1 MGPTMRE
8 FDLVV
13 IGAGPGGYVAAIRA
27 AQLGLTVACVE
38 ERDTL
43 GGTCLNVGCIPSK
56 ALLSSSEHWAE
67 LKHLSAHGITSGEAS
82 FDLSAMMA
90 RKDKVVGDLTKGI
103 AHLFK
108 KNDVE
113 WLNGRGS
120 IPALGRVLVGEETV
134 AAKAIL
140 IATGSDPAGL
150 PRVTVDESVV
160 LSSTGALALPK
171 VPEHLVV
178 IGAGVIGLELGQVW
192 ARLGAKVTVVE
203 YLDRILPGA
212 DGEIAKTAQR
222 LLQRQGLAFQLGRKV
237 MSVTQANGKAS
248 ITLER
253 RDKGTE
259 ETLEADAV
267 LVAIGRRP
275 RTAGL
280 GLEALGIT
288 LDARG
293 FIPVDGQFRTAVPGI
308 LAIGDVVPGP
318 MLAHKAEEDGIA
330 AVEALAGHAHGAAD
344 YSLVPGVVYTA
355 PEIASLGATEEAL
368 QQAGRAHVVGKFQF
382 IANGRARA
390 MGATDGLVKVLG
402 CADTGRILGAHILG
416 RNAGELI
423 QELVLAMSTG
433 ATLAQIAAT
442 SHAHPGMGEAVKEA
456 CLAALGKPLHA

>member
-1 MGPTMRE
+1 MRN

-27 AQLGLTVACVE
+27 AQLGLSVACVE
-38 ERDTL
+38 ERATL

-67 LKHLSAHGITSGEAS
+67 LKHLAAHGIALGEAS
-82 FDLSAMMA
+82 FDLGAMMA

-108 KNDVE
+108 KNGVE

-120 IPALGRVLVGEETV
+120 IAAPGQVQVGEETV
-134 AAKAIL
+134 AAKNIL

-150 PRVTVDESVV
+150 PGVAVDENVI
-160 LSSTGALALPK
+160 LSSTGALSLPR

-192 ARLGAKVTVVE
+192 SRLGAKVTVVE

-237 MSVTQANGKAS
+237 MSVTQADGKAS

-253 RDKGTE
+253 RDKGTTE
-259 ETLEADAV
+259 VLEADAV

-280 GLEALGIT
+280 GLEALGVA
-288 LDARG
+288 LDGRG
-293 FIPVDGQFRTAVPGI
+293 FISVDAEFRTNVPGI

-318 MLAHKAEEDGIA
+318 MLAHKAEEDGLA
-330 AVEALAGHAHGAAD
+330 AVEALAGHPHGALE
-344 YSLVPGVVYTA
+344 YSHVPGVVYVA
-355 PEIASLGATEEAL
+355 PEIASLGATEETL
-368 QQAGRAHVVGKFQF
+368 KDAGRAHVVGKFQF

-390 MGATDGLVKVLG
+390 MATTDGLVKVLG
-402 CADTGRILGAHILG
+402 CPETGHVLGAHIIG

-423 QELVLAMSTG
+423 QPLVLAMSTG
-433 ATLAQIAAT
+433 ATLAEIAAS

>member
-1 MGPTMRE
+1 MRK

-67 LKHLSAHGITSGEAS
+67 LKHLSAHGIATMEAS

-108 KNDVE
+108 KNGVE
-113 WLNGRGS
+113 WLNGRGTIVAPGQVS
-120 IPALGRVLVGEETV
+120 VGDETV
-134 AAKAIL
+134 AAGTIL
-140 IATGSDPAGL
+140 IATGSDSANL
-150 PRVTVDESVV
+150 PGVTPDEEVI
-160 LSSTGALALPK
+160 LSSTGALSLPE

-192 ARLGAKVTVVE
+192 ARLGSKVTVVE

-237 MSVTQANGKAS
+237 MSVSRNGDKAM
-248 ITLER
+248 IALER
-253 RDKGTE
+253 RDTGVAE
-259 ETLEADAV
+259 QLEADAV

-280 GLEALGIT
+280 GLDALGVAM
-288 LDARG
+288 DARG
-293 FIPVDGQFRTAVPGI
+293 FITVDGQFRTSVPGI
-308 LAIGDVVPGP
+308 FAIGDVVPGP

-330 AVEALAGHAHGAAD
+330 AVEALAGHAHGAPD
-344 YSLVPGVVYTA
+344 YALVPGVVYTA
-355 PEIASLGATEEAL
+355 PEIASIGTTEEAL
-368 QQAGRAHVVGKFQF
+368 KDTGRPYVVGKFQF

-402 CADTGRILGAHILG
+402 CAETGRILGAHILG

-433 ATLAQIAAT
+433 ATLSQIAAT

>member
-1 MGPTMRE
+1 MRE

-27 AQLGLTVACVE
+27 AQLGLKVACVE
-38 ERDTL
+38 ERATL

-56 ALLSSSEHWAE
+56 ALLSSSEHLHEAQ
-67 LKHLSAHGITSGEAS
+67 HLAQHGIEAGEIR
-82 FDLSAMMA
+82 FDLSKMMA

-103 AHLFK
+103 AHLFN
-108 KNDVE
+108 KNGVE
-113 WLNGRGS
+113 WLAGRGS
-120 IPALGRVLVGEETV
+120 IPEAGRVRVGEETV
-134 AAKAIL
+134 AAKNIL
-140 IATGSDPAGL
+140 IATGSDAASL
-150 PRVTVDESVV
+150 PGVTVDEEVI
-160 LSSTGALALPK
+160 LTSTGALALPQ
-171 VPEHLVV
+171 VPGHLVV

-222 LLQRQGLAFQLGRKV
+222 LLSRQGLAFRLGRKV
-237 MSVTQANGKAS
+237 NAVTRSGAQALVD
-248 ITLER
+248 LER
-253 RDKGTE
+253 RDNGAA
-259 ETLEADAV
+259 ETIEADAV
-267 LVAIGRRP
+267 LIAIGRRP

-280 GLEALGIT
+280 GLEALGVTI
-288 LDARG
+288 DSRG
-293 FIPVDGQFRTAVPGI
+293 FIAVDGQFRTNVPGI
-308 LAIGDVVPGP
+308 LAIGDCVPGP

-330 AVEALAGHAHGAAD
+330 AVEALAGQAHAAPD
-344 YSLVPGVVYTA
+344 YELVPGVVYTA
-355 PEIASLGATEEAL
+355 PEVASLGATEEDL
-368 QQAGRAHVVGKFQF
+368 KEAGRANVVGKFQF

-402 CADTGRILGAHILG
+402 CPESGRILGAHVLG

-423 QELVLAMSTG
+423 QELVLAMTAG
-433 ATLAQIAAT
+433 ATLAQVASS

>member
-1 MGPTMRE
+1 MRE

-38 ERDTL
+38 ERATL

-67 LKHLSAHGITSGEAS
+67 LKHLAGHGISLGEAG
-82 FDLSAMMA
+82 FDLGAMMA

-108 KNDVE
+108 KNGVE
-113 WLNGRGS
+113 WLNGRGT
-120 IPALGRVLVGEETV
+120 IPAPGRVQVGDETV
-134 AAKAIL
+134 GAKTIL

-150 PRVTVDESVV
+150 PGVTVDEEVI
-160 LSSTGALALPK
+160 LSSTGALSLPQ
-171 VPEHLVV
+171 VPGHLVV

-192 ARLGAKVTVVE
+192 SRLGARVTVVE

-222 LLQRQGLAFQLGRKV
+222 LLQRQGLAFQLGRKA
-237 MSVTQANGKAS
+237 SVAREGAKAVV
-248 ITLER
+248 TLER
-253 RDKGTE
+253 RDTGAT

-275 RTAGL
+275 RTSGL
-280 GLEALGIT
+280 GLEALGVT
-288 LDARG
+288 LDPRG
-293 FIPVDGQFRTAVPGI
+293 FIAVDGQFRTDVPGI

-330 AVEALAGHAHGAAD
+330 AVEALAGQAHPAPD
-344 YSLVPGVVYTA
+344 YSQVPGVVYTA

-368 QQAGRAHVVGKFQF
+368 KDAGRAHVSGKFQF

-390 MGATDGLVKVLG
+390 MAATDGLVKVLG
-402 CADTGRILGAHILG
+402 CPDTGRILGAHIIG

-423 QELVLAMSTG
+423 QPMVLAMSTG
-433 ATLAQIAAT
+433 ATLAQVAGS
-442 SHAHPGMGEAVKEA
+442 SHAHPGMAEAVKEA

>member
-1 MGPTMRE
+1 MRN

-27 AQLGLTVACVE
+27 AQLGLSVACVE

-56 ALLSSSEHWAE
+56 ALLSSSDHWAE
-67 LKHLSAHGITSGEAS
+67 MKHLAAHGITPGEAR

-108 KNDVE
+108 KNGVE
-113 WLNGRGS
+113 WLNGRGT
-120 IPALGRVLVGEETV
+120 IPAPGQVQVGAEIV
-134 AAKAIL
+134 GAKTIL
-140 IATGSDPAGL
+140 IATGSVSAGL
-150 PRVTVDESVV
+150 PGVAVDEEVV
-160 LSSTGALALPK
+160 LSSTGALALSR

-203 YLDRILPGA
+203 YQDRILPGA

-237 MSVTQANGKAS
+237 ASVLREGDRATV
-248 ITLER
+248 TVER
-253 RDKGTE
+253 RDNGKVD
-259 ETLEADAV
+259 TLEADAV

-275 RTAGL
+275 NTAGL
-280 GLEALGIT
+280 GLEALGVAM
-288 LDARG
+288 DARG
-293 FIPVDGQFRTAVPGI
+293 FVSVDAQFRTNVSGI
-308 LAIGDVVPGP
+308 LAIGDAVPGP

-330 AVEALAGHAHGAAD
+330 AVEALAGHPHAAPD
-344 YSLVPGVVYTA
+344 YALVPGVVYTA

-368 QQAGRAHVVGKFQF
+368 KEADRPHVVGKFQF

-402 CADTGRILGAHILG
+402 CPDTGRILGAHILG
-416 RNAGELI
+416 RTAGELI
-423 QELVLAMSTG
+423 QPLVLAMSTG
-433 ATLAQIAAT
+433 ATLAQVAAS

>member
-1 MGPTMRE
+1 MRN

-27 AQLGLTVACVE
+27 AQLGLSVACVE
-38 ERDTL
+38 ERATL

-67 LKHLSAHGITSGEAS
+67 VKHLAAHGITVGEAG
-82 FDLSAMMA
+82 FDLGAMMA

-108 KNDVE
+108 KNGVE
-113 WLNGRGS
+113 WLNGRGT
-120 IPALGRVLVGEETV
+120 IPAAGQVRVGDEVVG
-134 AAKAIL
+134 AKNIL

-150 PRVTVDESVV
+150 PGVSVDEEVI
-160 LSSTGALALPK
+160 LTSTGALALGRM
-171 VPEHLVV
+171 PEHLVV

-237 MSVTQANGKAS
+237 ASVTREGARAAVAV
-248 ITLER
+248 ER
-253 RDKGTE
+253 RDNGAV
-259 ETLEADAV
+259 ETIDADAV

-280 GLEALGIT
+280 GLDALGVA
-288 LDARG
+288 LDGRG
-293 FIPVDGQFRTAVPGI
+293 FVAVDGQFRTSVAGI
-308 LAIGDVVPGP
+308 YAIGDVVPGP
-318 MLAHKAEEDGIA
+318 MLAHKAEEDGIS
-330 AVEALAGHAHGAAD
+330 AVEGIAGHAHAAPD
-344 YSLVPGVVYTA
+344 YGLVPGVVYTA

-368 QQAGRAHVVGKFQF
+368 KEAGRPHVVGRFQF

-402 CADTGRILGAHILG
+402 CAESGRILGAHILG

-423 QELVLAMSTG
+423 QELVLAMATG
-433 ATLAQIAAT
+433 ATLEQVAAS

>member
-1 MGPTMRE
+1 MRN

-13 IGAGPGGYVAAIRA
+13 IGAGPGGYVAALRA
-27 AQLGLTVACVE
+27 AQLGLSVACVE
-38 ERDTL
+38 ERATL

-67 LKHLSAHGITSGEAS
+67 VKHLAAHGITVGEAG
-82 FDLSAMMA
+82 FDLGAMMA

-108 KNDVE
+108 KNGVD
-113 WLNGRGS
+113 WLNGRGT
-120 IPALGRVLVGEETV
+120 IPAAGQVQVGDEV
-134 AAKAIL
+134 VGAKNIL
-140 IATGSDPAGL
+140 IATGSEPATLAG
-150 PRVTVDESVV
+150 VAVDEEVV
-160 LSSTGALALPK
+160 LSSTGALSLAR
-171 VPEHLVV
+171 VPGHLVV

-237 MSVTQANGKAS
+237 ASVTRDGAGATV
-248 ITLER
+248 TLER
-253 RDKGTE
+253 RDTGAV
-259 ETLEADAV
+259 ETLAADAV
-267 LVAIGRRP
+267 LVAVGRRP

-280 GLEALGIT
+280 GLKALGVT
-288 LDARG
+288 VDARG
-293 FIPVDGQFRTAVPGI
+293 FVAVDGQFRTGVAGI
-308 LAIGDVVPGP
+308 YAIGDAVPGP

-330 AVEALAGHAHGAAD
+330 AVEGIAGHAHAAPD
-344 YSLVPGVVYTA
+344 YGLVPGVVYTA

-368 QQAGRAHVVGKFQF
+368 KEAGRPHVVGRFQF

-402 CADTGRILGAHILG
+402 SETGRILGAHIIG

-433 ATLAQIAAT
+433 ATLEQVAAS

>member
-1 MGPTMRE
+1 MRE

-27 AQLGLTVACVE
+27 AQLGLKVACVE
-38 ERDTL
+38 ERATL

-67 LKHLSAHGITSGEAS
+67 LKHLAQHGISVGEAG
-82 FDLSAMMA
+82 FDLGAMMA

-108 KNDVE
+108 KNGVE
-113 WLNGRGS
+113 WLAGRGT
-120 IPALGRVLVGEETV
+120 IPAPGKVQVGDETV
-134 AAKAIL
+134 AAKDIL

-150 PRVTVDESVV
+150 PDVTIDEEVV
-160 LSSTGALALPK
+160 LTSTGALALPK

-222 LLQRQGLAFQLGRKV
+222 LLQRQGLAFQLGRKA
-237 MSVTQANGKAS
+237 SVQRTGDKAKV
-248 ITLER
+248 TLER
-253 RDKGTE
+253 RDTGAV

-280 GLEALGIT
+280 GLEALGLA
-288 LDARG
+288 LDPRG
-293 FIPVDGQFRTAVPGI
+293 FIAVDGQFRTSVPGI

-318 MLAHKAEEDGIA
+318 MLAHKAEEDGVA
-330 AVEALAGHAHGAAD
+330 AVEALAGHAHPAPD
-344 YSLVPGVVYTA
+344 YALVPGVVYTA
-355 PEIASLGATEEAL
+355 PEIASLGATEEVL
-368 QQAGRAHVVGKFQF
+368 KEAGTAHVVGKFQF
-382 IANGRARA
+382 IASGRARA
-390 MGATDGLVKVLG
+390 MAATDGLVKVLG
-402 CADTGRILGAHILG
+402 DAETGRILGAHVLG

-423 QELVLAMSTG
+423 QELVLAMARG
-433 ATLAQIAAT
+433 ATLADVAAT

-456 CLAALGKPLHA
+456 CLAALGKPLHM

>member
-1 MGPTMRE
+1 MRE

-27 AQLGLTVACVE
+27 AQLGLKVACVE
-38 ERDTL
+38 ERPAL

-56 ALLSSSEHWAE
+56 ALLSSSEHLAE
-67 LKHLSAHGITSGEAS
+67 LKHLAQHGISVGETG
-82 FDLSAMMA
+82 FDLAAMMA
-90 RKDKVVGDLTKGI
+90 RKDRVVGDLTKGI

-108 KNDVE
+108 KNGVE
-113 WLNGRGS
+113 WLAGRGT
-120 IPALGRVLVGEETV
+120 IPAPGKVQVGDETV
-134 AAKAIL
+134 GAKTIL

-150 PRVTVDESVV
+150 PGVTVDEEVV
-160 LSSTGALALPK
+160 LTSTGALALPR
-171 VPEHLVV
+171 VPDHLVV

-212 DGEIAKTAQR
+212 DGEIARTAQR
-222 LLQRQGLAFQLGRKV
+222 LLQRQGLAFQLGRKA
-237 MSVTQANGKAS
+237 SVAREGAKATV
-248 ITLER
+248 TLER
-253 RDKGTE
+253 RDTGAV

-280 GLEALGIT
+280 GLEALGVA
-288 LDARG
+288 LDPRG
-293 FIPVDGQFRTAVPGI
+293 FIAVDGQFRTNVPGI

-318 MLAHKAEEDGIA
+318 MLAHKAEEDGVA
-330 AVEALAGHAHGAAD
+330 AVEALAGRAHPAPD
-344 YSLVPGVVYTA
+344 YALVPGVVYTA

-368 QQAGRAHVVGKFQF
+368 KEAGTAHVVGRFQF

-390 MGATDGLVKVLG
+390 MAATDGLVKVL
-402 CADTGRILGAHILG
+402 AHAETGRILGAHILG

-423 QELVLAMSTG
+423 QELVLAMTRG
-433 ATLAQIAAT
+433 ATLSDVAAT

-456 CLAALGKPLHA
+456 CLAALGKPLHM

>member
-1 MGPTMRE
+1 MRE

-27 AQLGLTVACVE
+27 AQLGLKVACVE
-38 ERDTL
+38 ERPAM
-43 GGTCLNVGCIPSK
+43 GGTSLNVGCIPSK
-56 ALLSSSEHWAE
+56 ALLSSSEHLAE
-67 LKHLSAHGITSGEAS
+67 LKHLAQHGISVGETG
-82 FDLSAMMA
+82 FDLAAMMA
-90 RKDKVVGDLTKGI
+90 RKDRVVGDLTKGI

-108 KNDVE
+108 KNGVE
-113 WLNGRGS
+113 WLAGRGT
-120 IPALGRVLVGEETV
+120 IPAPGKVQVGDETV
-134 AAKAIL
+134 GAKTIL

-150 PRVTVDESVV
+150 PGVTVDEEVV
-160 LSSTGALALPK
+160 LTSTGALALPR
-171 VPEHLVV
+171 VPDHLVV

-212 DGEIAKTAQR
+212 DGEIARTAQR
-222 LLQRQGLAFQLGRKV
+222 LLQRQGLAFQLGRKA
-237 MSVTQANGKAS
+237 SVAREGAKATV
-248 ITLER
+248 TLER
-253 RDKGTE
+253 RDTGAV

-280 GLEALGIT
+280 GLEALGVA
-288 LDARG
+288 LDPRG
-293 FIPVDGQFRTAVPGI
+293 FIAVDGQFRTNVPGI

-318 MLAHKAEEDGIA
+318 MLAHKAEEDGVA
-330 AVEALAGHAHGAAD
+330 AVEALAGRAHPAPD
-344 YSLVPGVVYTA
+344 YALVPGVVYTA

-368 QQAGRAHVVGKFQF
+368 KEAGTAHVVGRFQF

-390 MGATDGLVKVLG
+390 MAATDGLVKVL
-402 CADTGRILGAHILG
+402 AHAETGRILGAHILG

-423 QELVLAMSTG
+423 QELVLAMTRG
-433 ATLAQIAAT
+433 ATLSDVAAT

-456 CLAALGKPLHA
+456 CLAALGKPLHM

>member
-1 MGPTMRE
+1 MRE

-27 AQLGLTVACVE
+27 AQLGMKVACVE
-38 ERDTL
+38 ERATL

-67 LKHLSAHGITSGEAS
+67 LKHLAAHGITTGEAT

-108 KNDVE
+108 KNGVE
-113 WLNGRGS
+113 WLNGRGT
-120 IPALGRVLVGEETV
+120 IPAAGRVQVGDEVV
-134 AAKAIL
+134 AAKNIL

-150 PRVTVDESVV
+150 PGVTLDEKVV
-160 LSSTGALALPK
+160 LSSTGALSLPK
-171 VPEHLVV
+171 VPRHLVV

-212 DGEIAKTAQR
+212 DAEIAKTAQR

-237 MSVTQANGKAS
+237 NAVTPDGDGSQV
-248 ITLER
+248 TVER
-253 RDKGTE
+253 RDTGAV

-280 GLEALGIT
+280 GLEALGVAI
-288 LDARG
+288 DPRG
-293 FIPVDGQFRTAVPGI
+293 FIAVDGQFRTNVPGI
-308 LAIGDVVPGP
+308 LAIGDAVPGP

-330 AVEALAGHAHGAAD
+330 AVEALAGHAHAAPD
-344 YSLVPGVVYTA
+344 YGLVPGVVYVA

-368 QQAGRAHVVGKFQF
+368 KEAGRAHVVGKFQF

-390 MGATDGLVKVLG
+390 MAATDGLVKVLG
-402 CADTGRILGAHILG
+402 CVETGLILGAHIIG

-423 QELVLAMSTG
+423 QPLVLAMSTG
-433 ATLAQIAAT
+433 ATLAQVAAS

>member
-1 MGPTMRE
+1 MRN

-27 AQLGLTVACVE
+27 AQLGLSVACVE
-38 ERDTL
+38 ERTTL

-67 LKHLSAHGITSGEAS
+67 VKHLAAHGIHVDGAA
-82 FDLSAMMA
+82 FDLAAMMA

-108 KNDVE
+108 KNTVE
-113 WLNGRGS
+113 WLNGRGT
-120 IPALGRVLVGEETV
+120 IPAPGQVTVGDETV
-134 AAKAIL
+134 TAGSIL
-140 IATGSDPAGL
+140 IATGSEPATL
-150 PRVTVDESVV
+150 PGVTVDEEVV
-160 LSSTGALALPK
+160 LSSTGALALRR
-171 VPEHLVV
+171 VPDHLVV

-237 MSVTQANGKAS
+237 ASVTRDGARAAV
-248 ITLER
+248 TVER
-253 RDKGTE
+253 RDNGAV
-259 ETLEADAV
+259 ETIDADAV

-280 GLEALGIT
+280 GLESLGVAM
-288 LDARG
+288 DARG
-293 FIPVDGQFRTAVPGI
+293 FITVDGQFRTNVAGI
-308 LAIGDVVPGP
+308 HAIGDVVPGP

-330 AVEALAGHAHGAAD
+330 AVEGIAGHAHAAPD
-344 YSLVPGVVYTA
+344 YGLVPGVVYTA

-368 QQAGRAHVVGKFQF
+368 KEAGRPHVVGRFQF

-402 CADTGRILGAHILG
+402 CAETGRILGAHVLG

-423 QELVLAMSTG
+423 QELVLAMATG
-433 ATLAQIAAT
+433 ATLAQVAAS

>member
-1 MGPTMRE
+1 MRE
-8 FDLVV
+8 FDLIV

-27 AQLGLTVACVE
+27 AQLGLKVACVE
-38 ERDTL
+38 ERAAL
-43 GGTCLNVGCIPSK
+43 GGTCLNIGCIPSK

-67 LKHLSAHGITSGEAS
+67 LKHLAAHGIALGDAK
-82 FDLSAMMA
+82 FDLAAMMA

-108 KNDVE
+108 KNGVE
-113 WLNGRGS
+113 WVQGRGVIAAAS
-120 IPALGRVLVGEETV
+120 QVRVGDELLS
-134 AAKAIL
+134 ARNIL
-140 IATGSDPAGL
+140 IATGSDPISL
-150 PRVTVDESVV
+150 PGIEIDEAVVVT
-160 LSSTGALALPK
+160 STGALSLAE

-192 ARLGAKVTVVE
+192 SRLGARVTVVE

-222 LLQRQGLAFQLGRKV
+222 LMQRQGLAFQLGCKV
-237 MSVTQANGKAS
+237 TKVVRDDGRAKVE
-248 ITLER
+248 IER
-253 RDKGTE
+253 RDNGGV
-259 ETLEADAV
+259 EALDADRV

-275 RTAGL
+275 RTDGL
-280 GLEALGIT
+280 GLEALGVQR
-288 LDARG
+288 DARG
-293 FIPVDGQFRTAVPGI
+293 FIAVDARFRTNVPGI

-330 AVEALAGHAHGAAD
+330 AVESLVGHDHGLPD
-344 YSLVPGVVYTA
+344 YGLVPGVVYTA

-368 QQAGRAHVVGKFQF
+368 KEQGVSYVCGKFQF

-390 MGATDGLVKVLG
+390 MASTDGLVKVLG
-402 CADTGRILGAHILG
+402 SRESGKILGAHIIG

-423 QELVLAMSTG
+423 QELVLAMASG
-433 ATLAQIAAT
+433 ATLKQVAAT

>member
-1 MGPTMRE
+1 MRE

-27 AQLGLTVACVE
+27 AQLGMRVACVE
-38 ERDTL
+38 ERATL

-67 LKHLSAHGITSGEAS
+67 LKHLAAHGITMGEAS
-82 FDLSAMMA
+82 FDLTAMMA
-90 RKDKVVGDLTKGI
+90 RKDRVVGDLTKGI

-108 KNDVE
+108 KNGVE

-120 IPALGRVLVGEETV
+120 IPAAGQVRVGGEVV
-134 AAKAIL
+134 AAKHIL

-150 PRVTVDESVV
+150 AGVTVDEEVI
-160 LSSTGALALPK
+160 LSSTGALSLGR

-222 LLQRQGLAFQLGRKV
+222 LLQRQGMAFQLGRKV
-237 MSVTQANGKAS
+237 MSIVREGAGAVVS
-248 ITLER
+248 LER
-253 RDKGTE
+253 R
-259 ETLEADAV
+259 ETGAVDTLAADAV

-280 GLEALGIT
+280 GLEALGVA

-293 FIPVDGQFRTAVPGI
+293 AIAVDGAFRTNVAGI
-308 LAIGDVVPGP
+308 YAIGDVVPGP

-330 AVEALAGHAHGAAD
+330 AVEGIAGHAHPAPD
-344 YSLVPGVVYTA
+344 YGLVPGVVYTA

-368 QQAGRAHVVGKFQF
+368 KGAGKPYVVGRFQF

-390 MGATDGLVKVLG
+390 MGATDGFVKVLA
-402 CADTGRILGAHILG
+402 CAEKGRVLGAHIIG
-416 RNAGELI
+416 RSAGELI
-423 QELVLAMSTG
+423 QELVMAMATG
-433 ATLAQIAAT
+433 ATVAQVAAT

>member
-1 MGPTMRE
+1 MRE

-27 AQLGLTVACVE
+27 AQLGLKVACVE
-38 ERDTL
+38 ERATL

-56 ALLSSSEHWAE
+56 ALLSTSEHLYEAQ
-67 LKHLSAHGITSGEAS
+67 HLAQHGIEAGEIR
-82 FDLSAMMA
+82 FDLSKIMA

-108 KNDVE
+108 KNGVE
-113 WLNGRGS
+113 WLVGRGS
-120 IPALGRVLVGEETV
+120 IPEPGRVQVGEETV
-134 AAKAIL
+134 VAKNIL
-140 IATGSDPAGL
+140 IATGSDSASL
-150 PRVTVDESVV
+150 PGVTVDEEVI
-160 LSSTGALALPK
+160 LTSTGALSLGS
-171 VPEHLVV
+171 VPDQLVV

-222 LLQRQGLAFQLGRKV
+222 LLSRQGLAFQLGRKV
-237 MSVTQANGKAS
+237 SAVTRKGAQAVVE
-248 ITLER
+248 LER
-253 RDKGTE
+253 RDNGAA
-259 ETLEADAV
+259 ETIEADAV

-280 GLEALGIT
+280 GLETLGVAI
-288 LDARG
+288 DNRG
-293 FIPVDGQFRTAVPGI
+293 FIAVDGQFRTNVPGI
-308 LAIGDVVPGP
+308 FAIGDCVPGP

-330 AVEALAGHAHGAAD
+330 AVEALAGQAHAAPD
-344 YSLVPGVVYTA
+344 YALVPGVVYTA
-355 PEIASLGATEEAL
+355 PEVASLGATEEAL
-368 QQAGRAHVVGKFQF
+368 KEAGRAHVVGKFQF
-382 IANGRARA
+382 VANGRARA

-402 CADTGRILGAHILG
+402 CPDSGRILGAHVLG

-423 QELVLAMSTG
+423 QELVLAITVS
-433 ATLAQIAAT
+433 ATLAQVASS

>member
-1 MGPTMRE
+1 MRE

-38 ERDTL
+38 ERATL

-67 LKHLSAHGITSGEAS
+67 LKHLAGHGISLGEAG
-82 FDLSAMMA
+82 FDLGAMMA

-108 KNDVE
+108 KNGVE
-113 WLNGRGS
+113 WLNGRGT
-120 IPALGRVLVGEETV
+120 IPAPGRVQVGDETV
-134 AAKAIL
+134 GAKTIL

-150 PRVTVDESVV
+150 PGVTVDEEVI
-160 LSSTGALALPK
+160 LSSTGALSLPQ
-171 VPEHLVV
+171 VPGHLVV

-192 ARLGAKVTVVE
+192 SRLGARVTVVE

-222 LLQRQGLAFQLGRKV
+222 LLQRQGLAFQLRR
-237 MSVTQANGKAS
+237 KAS
-248 ITLER
+248 VAREGAKAVVTLER
-253 RDKGTE
+253 RDTGAT

-275 RTAGL
+275 RTSGL
-280 GLEALGIT
+280 GLEALGVT

-293 FIPVDGQFRTAVPGI
+293 FIAVDGQFRTDVPGI

-330 AVEALAGHAHGAAD
+330 AVEALAGQAHPAPD
-344 YSLVPGVVYTA
+344 YSQVPGVVYTA

-368 QQAGRAHVVGKFQF
+368 KDAGRAHVSGKFQF

-390 MGATDGLVKVLG
+390 MAATDGLVKVLG
-402 CADTGRILGAHILG
+402 CPDTGRILGAHIIG

-423 QELVLAMSTG
+423 QPMVLAMSTG
-433 ATLAQIAAT
+433 ATLAQVAGS
-442 SHAHPGMGEAVKEA
+442 SHAHPGMAEAVKEA

>member
-1 MGPTMRE
+1 MRE

-27 AQLGLTVACVE
+27 AQLGLSVACVE
-38 ERDTL
+38 ERATL

-67 LKHLSAHGITSGEAS
+67 LRHLATHGITPGEAS
-82 FDLSAMMA
+82 FNLGAMMA

-108 KNDVE
+108 KNGVE
-113 WLNGRGS
+113 WLNGRGT
-120 IPALGRVLVGEETV
+120 IPAPGKVQVGDDTV
-134 AAKAIL
+134 AAKTIL
-140 IATGSDPAGL
+140 IATGSDPADL
-150 PRVTVDESVV
+150 PGAVIDEEVI
-160 LSSTGALALPK
+160 LTSTGALSLPQ

-222 LLQRQGLAFQLGRKV
+222 LLQRQGLAFQLGRKA
-237 MSVTQANGKAS
+237 SVVREGAKA
-248 ITLER
+248 IVTLER
-253 RDKGTE
+253 RDNGATD
-259 ETLEADAV
+259 TIEADAV

-275 RTAGL
+275 RTSGL
-280 GLEALGIT
+280 GLEALGVT
-288 LDARG
+288 LDPRG
-293 FIPVDGQFRTAVPGI
+293 FIAVDGQFRTNVPGI
-308 LAIGDVVPGP
+308 LAIGDMVPGP

-330 AVEALAGHAHGAAD
+330 AVEALAGHTHPAPD
-344 YSLVPGVVYTA
+344 YALVPGVVYTA

-368 QQAGRAHVVGKFQF
+368 KEAGISHVVGKFQF

-390 MGATDGLVKVLG
+390 MAATDGLVKVLG
-402 CADTGRILGAHILG
+402 CGETGRILGAHIIG

-423 QELVLAMSTG
+423 QELVLAMATG
-433 ATLAQIAAT
+433 ATLAQVAAS
-442 SHAHPGMGEAVKEA
+442 SHAHPGMAEAVKEA

>member
-1 MGPTMRE
+1 MRE

-38 ERDTL
+38 ERATL

-67 LKHLSAHGITSGEAS
+67 LKHLAGHGISLGEAG
-82 FDLSAMMA
+82 FDLGAMMA

-108 KNDVE
+108 KNGVE
-113 WLNGRGS
+113 WLNGRGT
-120 IPALGRVLVGEETV
+120 IPAPGRVQVGDETV
-134 AAKAIL
+134 GAKTIL

-150 PRVTVDESVV
+150 PGVTVDEEVI
-160 LSSTGALALPK
+160 LSSTGALSLPQ
-171 VPEHLVV
+171 VPGHLVV

-192 ARLGAKVTVVE
+192 SRLGARVTVVE

-222 LLQRQGLAFQLGRKV
+222 LLQRQGLAFQLGRKA
-237 MSVTQANGKAS
+237 SVAREGAKAVV
-248 ITLER
+248 TLER
-253 RDKGTE
+253 RDTGAT

-275 RTAGL
+275 RTSGL
-280 GLEALGIT
+280 GLEALGVT
-288 LDARG
+288 LDPRG
-293 FIPVDGQFRTAVPGI
+293 FIAVDGQFRTDVPGI

-330 AVEALAGHAHGAAD
+330 AVEALAGQAHPAPD
-344 YSLVPGVVYTA
+344 YSQVPGVVYTA

-368 QQAGRAHVVGKFQF
+368 KDAGRAHVSGKFQF

-390 MGATDGLVKVLG
+390 MAATDGLVKVLG
-402 CADTGRILGAHILG
+402 CPDTGGILGAHIIG

-423 QELVLAMSTG
+423 QPLVLAMSTG
-433 ATLAQIAAT
+433 ATLAQVAGS
-442 SHAHPGMGEAVKEA
+442 SHAHPGMAEAVKEA

>member
-1 MGPTMRE
+1 MRE

-27 AQLGLTVACVE
+27 AQLGMKVACLE
-38 ERDTL
+38 ERATL

-56 ALLSSSEHWAE
+56 ALLSSSEHWVE
-67 LKHLSAHGITSGEAS
+67 LKHLAAHGITAGEAR
-82 FDLSAMMA
+82 FDLAAMMA

-108 KNDVE
+108 KNGVE
-113 WLNGRGS
+113 WISGRGV
-120 IPALGRVLVGEETV
+120 IDGVGQVRVGDEGLAARNILV
-134 AAKAIL
+134 
-140 IATGSDPAGL
+140 ATGSDPIAL
-150 PRVTVDESVV
+150 PGVTVDEEVV
-160 LSSTGALALPK
+160 LTSTGALSLPR

-192 ARLGAKVTVVE
+192 SRLGAKVTVVE

-222 LLQRQGLAFQLGRKV
+222 LLQRQGLAFQLGCKVTGVTRDGTRAKVGIARKE
-237 MSVTQANGKAS
+237 NG
-248 ITLER
+248 EV
-253 RDKGTE
+253 
-259 ETLEADAV
+259 ETLDADAV
-267 LVAIGRRP
+267 LVAVGRRP

-280 GLEALGIT
+280 GLEALGVKI
-288 LDARG
+288 DARG
-293 FIPVDGQFRTAVPGI
+293 FIAVDSRFRTSVPGI

-330 AVEALAGHAHGAAD
+330 AVEALAAHDHGLPD
-344 YSLVPGVVYTA
+344 YALVPGVVYTA

-368 QQAGRAHVVGKFQF
+368 KDEGRSYVTGKFQF

-390 MGATDGLVKVLG
+390 MGAADGLVKVLG
-402 CADTGRILGAHILG
+402 CSETGKILGAHIIG

-423 QELVLAMSTG
+423 QELVLAMTSG
-433 ATLAQIAAT
+433 ATLEQIAAT

>member
-1 MGPTMRE
+1 MRE

-27 AQLGLTVACVE
+27 AQLGLKVACVE
-38 ERDTL
+38 ERPAL

-56 ALLSSSEHWAE
+56 ALLSSSEHLAE
-67 LKHLSAHGITSGEAS
+67 LKHLAQHGISVGETG
-82 FDLSAMMA
+82 FDLAAMMA
-90 RKDKVVGDLTKGI
+90 RKDRVVGDLTKGI

-108 KNDVE
+108 KNGVE
-113 WLNGRGS
+113 WLAGRGT
-120 IPALGRVLVGEETV
+120 IPAPGKVQVGDETV
-134 AAKAIL
+134 GAKTIL

-150 PRVTVDESVV
+150 PGVTVDEEVV
-160 LSSTGALALPK
+160 LTSTGALALPR
-171 VPEHLVV
+171 VPDHLVV

-212 DGEIAKTAQR
+212 DGEIARTAQR
-222 LLQRQGLAFQLGRKV
+222 LLQRQGLAFQLGRKA
-237 MSVTQANGKAS
+237 SVAREGAKATV
-248 ITLER
+248 TLER
-253 RDKGTE
+253 RDTGAV

-280 GLEALGIT
+280 GLEALGVK
-288 LDARG
+288 LDPRG
-293 FIPVDGQFRTAVPGI
+293 FIAVDGQFRTNVPGI

-318 MLAHKAEEDGIA
+318 MLAHKAEEDGVA
-330 AVEALAGHAHGAAD
+330 AVEALAGRAHPAPD
-344 YSLVPGVVYTA
+344 YALVPGVVYTA

-368 QQAGRAHVVGKFQF
+368 KEAGTAHVVGRFQF

-390 MGATDGLVKVLG
+390 MAATDGLVKVL
-402 CADTGRILGAHILG
+402 AHAETGRILGAHILG

-423 QELVLAMSTG
+423 QELVLAMTRG
-433 ATLAQIAAT
+433 ATLSDVAAT

-456 CLAALGKPLHA
+456 CLAALGKPLHM

>member
-1 MGPTMRE
+1 MRE

-27 AQLGLTVACVE
+27 GQLGLKVACVE
-38 ERDTL
+38 ERATL

-56 ALLSSSEHWAE
+56 ALLSSSEHLAE
-67 LKHLSAHGITSGEAS
+67 LKHLAQHGISVGESS
-82 FDLSAMMA
+82 FDLGAMMA

-108 KNDVE
+108 KNGVE
-113 WLNGRGS
+113 WLAGRGS
-120 IPALGRVLVGEETV
+120 IPEAGRVRVGEETV
-134 AAKAIL
+134 AAKNIL
-140 IATGSDPAGL
+140 IATGSDSASL
-150 PRVTVDESVV
+150 PGVSMDEEVI
-160 LSSTGALALPK
+160 LTSTGALALSQ
-171 VPEHLVV
+171 VPGHLVV
-178 IGAGVIGLELGQVW
+178 IGAGVIGLELGQIW

-222 LLQRQGLAFQLGRKV
+222 LLSRQGLAFQLGRKV
-237 MSVTQANGKAS
+237 NAVTREGAQAVVE
-248 ITLER
+248 LER
-253 RDKGTE
+253 RDNGAA
-259 ETLEADAV
+259 ETIEADAV

-280 GLEALGIT
+280 GLEALGVAI
-288 LDARG
+288 DNRG
-293 FIPVDGQFRTAVPGI
+293 FIAVDGQFCTNVPGI
-308 LAIGDVVPGP
+308 LAIGDCVPGP

-330 AVEALAGHAHGAAD
+330 AVEALAGQAHAAPD
-344 YSLVPGVVYTA
+344 YALVPGVVYTA
-355 PEIASLGATEEAL
+355 PEVASLGATEEAL
-368 QQAGRAHVVGKFQF
+368 KEAGRAHVVGKFQF

-390 MGATDGLVKVLG
+390 MGTTDGFVKVIG
-402 CADTGRILGAHILG
+402 CAESGRILGAHVLG

-433 ATLAQIAAT
+433 ATLAEVAGS

-456 CLAALGKPLHA
+456 CLAALGRPLHA

>member
-1 MGPTMRE
+1 MRE

-27 AQLGLTVACVE
+27 AQLGMKVACVE
-38 ERDTL
+38 ERATL

-56 ALLSSSEHWAE
+56 ALLSSSEHWAD
-67 LKHLSAHGITSGEAS
+67 LKHLAAHGISMGEAS
-82 FDLSAMMA
+82 FDLSAIMA

-108 KNDVE
+108 KNGVE
-113 WLNGRGS
+113 WLNGQGS
-120 IPALGRVLVGEETV
+120 IPDVGRVQVGEEVV
-134 AAKAIL
+134 AARHIL
-140 IATGSDPAGL
+140 IATGSTSAGL
-150 PRVTVDESVV
+150 PGVEIDEEVI
-160 LSSTGALALPK
+160 LTSTGALALPK

-192 ARLGAKVTVVE
+192 ARLGAKVTVIE

-237 MSVTQANGKAS
+237 NAVVRDGAMAS
-248 ITLER
+248 LTIER
-253 RDKGTE
+253 RDNGETD
-259 ETLEADAV
+259 TLEADAV

-280 GLEALGIT
+280 GLEALGVA
-288 LDARG
+288 LDTRG
-293 FIPVDGQFRTAVPGI
+293 FIAVDDQFRTNIPGI
-308 LAIGDVVPGP
+308 LAIGDAVPGP
-318 MLAHKAEEDGIA
+318 MLAHKAEEDAIA
-330 AVEALAGHAHGAAD
+330 AVEALAGHAHGAQE
-344 YSLVPGVVYTA
+344 YSQVPGVVYVA

-368 QQAGRAHVVGKFQF
+368 KDAGRAHVVGKFQF

-390 MGATDGLVKVLG
+390 MAATDGLVKVLG
-402 CADTGRILGAHILG
+402 CPDTGHVLGAHIIG

-423 QELVLAMSTG
+423 QPLVLAMSTG
-433 ATLAQIAAT
+433 ATLSQVAGS
-442 SHAHPGMGEAVKEA
+442 SHAHPGMAEAVKEA

>member
-1 MGPTMRE
+1 MRE

-27 AQLGLTVACVE
+27 AQLGLRVACVE
-38 ERDTL
+38 ERATL

-56 ALLSSSEHWAE
+56 ALLSSSDHWAE
-67 LKHLSAHGITSGEAS
+67 LKHLAAHGITTGEAR
-82 FDLSAMMA
+82 FDLGAMMA

-108 KNDVE
+108 KNNVE
-113 WLNGRGS
+113 WLNGRGT
-120 IPALGRVLVGEETV
+120 IPAVGQVRVGDETV
-134 AAKAIL
+134 AATNIL
-140 IATGSDPAGL
+140 IATGSDAATL
-150 PRVTVDESVV
+150 PGVAPDEEVI
-160 LSSTGALALPK
+160 LSSTGALSLPV
-171 VPEHLVV
+171 VPAHLVV

-222 LLQRQGLAFQLGRKV
+222 LLQRQGLGFQLGRKV
-237 MSVTQANGKAS
+237 ASVTRDGAGATV
-248 ITLER
+248 TLER
-253 RDKGTE
+253 RDTGAV
-259 ETLEADAV
+259 ETVQADAV

-275 RTAGL
+275 CTAGL
-280 GLEALGIT
+280 GLEQLGVAL
-288 LDARG
+288 DSRG
-293 FIPVDGQFRTAVPGI
+293 FIAVDGQFRTNVAGI
-308 LAIGDVVPGP
+308 YAIGDTVPGP

-330 AVEALAGHAHGAAD
+330 AVEGIAGHAHAD
-344 YSLVPGVVYTA
+344 PDYAQVPGVVYTA
-355 PEIASLGATEEAL
+355 PEIASVGATEEAL
-368 QQAGRAHVVGKFQF
+368 KVAGTPYFVGRFQF

-390 MGATDGLVKVLG
+390 IGATDGLVKVLA
-402 CADTGRILGAHILG
+402 CAETGRVLGAHILG

-423 QELVLAMSTG
+423 QELVIAMATG
-433 ATLAQIAAT
+433 ATVAQVAAT